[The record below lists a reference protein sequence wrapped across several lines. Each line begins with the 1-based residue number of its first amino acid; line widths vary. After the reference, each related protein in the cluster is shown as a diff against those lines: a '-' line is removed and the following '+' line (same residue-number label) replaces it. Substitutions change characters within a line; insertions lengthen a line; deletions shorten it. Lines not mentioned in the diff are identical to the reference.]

1 MRVKRKRPS
10 DTEENLLIANHKRK
24 ATTKEVCQRS
34 SSPVQSSPELQENQN
49 IDKNTSEKTQRPGC
63 SFWLSQG
70 ASHKETTLSMKKR
83 PGKDAFDADVKVKK
97 EKNCPSERYRM
108 VMKIIGEGLTQIKR
122 EPGAS
127 LKVIRAVQM
136 LEEEVN
142 GDLEDDI
149 KPELK
154 EPFEE
159 KGEYF
164 ECD

>member
-10 DTEENLLIANHKRK
+10 DTEENLLTANHKRK
-24 ATTKEVCQRS
+24 LTTKEVCQRS
-34 SSPVQSSPELQENQN
+34 SSPELQENQN
-49 IDKNTSEKTQRPGC
+49 LDKNTSEKTSRPGC
-63 SFWLSQG
+63 SFWPSQG
-70 ASHKETTLSMKKR
+70 ASTLSMKNCS
-83 PGKDAFDADVKVKK
+83 GNDTFDADVKVKK

-108 VMKIIGEGLTQIKR
+108 VLKIIGEGLTQIKR